1 MSAFV
6 PLPAAAEN
14 PAPAPLPASGFWPA
28 VDFDALRAA
37 VRIDPTVTTDRLR
50 DSGLAA
56 RLQIAAELDAWRQVQ
71 EAAGFATLDQVPNP
85 RGPQL
90 AAVGVTWSEALYFRA
105 LASLVAADMADRT
118 RDAATSLAGNDRA
131 DAVESTADVHRRNYR
146 HALSDLQ
153 GRGRSTIELI

>member
-14 PAPAPLPASGFWPA
+14 PAPAPLPESGFWPA
-28 VDFDALRAA
+28 VDFDELRAA

-50 DSGLAA
+50 DSALAA
-56 RLQIAAELDAWRQVQ
+56 RLDIARELDTWRAVQ
-71 EAAGFATLDQVPNP
+71 EAAGYAKLADVPNP
-85 RGPQL
+85 RGPNL
-90 AAVGVTWSEALYFRA
+90 AAEGLAWSTALYLRA

-118 RDAATSLAGNDRA
+118 RDAGTTLAGQDRA
-131 DAVESTADVHRRNYR
+131 DELETTGDVHRRNYR

-153 GRGRSTIELI
+153 GRTRSTIELI